1 MGCFDYDSWF
11 DRGSCKYDR
20 NQALEYVICRK
31 ASTRRRRSHIFGW
44 VVVVLALLL
53 VFAGEGGFV
62 LGVKSVVTLLI
73 TVIMVLTLIWE
84 DSLNGYVALKRT
96 LPGTDR
102 SVCTFY
108 EDGYSSV
115 TDMGK
120 TEWSYEKPVL
130 LAECGNYFVFVFS
143 NNHAQLYDKKS
154 LVGGTLE
161 GFREFIEDKTGKK
174 IMEVK

>member
-1 MGCFDYDSWF
+1 MEFKFETTYDQKAF
-11 DRGSCKYDR
+11 TAMART
-20 NQALEYVICRK
+20 LRK
-31 ASTRRRRSHIFGW
+31 TARRKKSRRSHIFGW

-62 LGVKSVVTLLI
+62 FGVKSVATLLI
-73 TVIMVLTLIWE
+73 TALIVLTLIWE
-84 DSLNGYVALKRT
+84 DSLNAYVALKRT
-96 LPGTDR
+96 LQGTDR

-108 EDGYSSV
+108 EDRYSSV

-120 TEWSYEKPVL
+120 TEWNYEKPVL

>member
-1 MGCFDYDSWF
+1 MY
-11 DRGSCKYDR
+11 
-20 NQALEYVICRK
+20 AICRK
-31 ASTRRRRSHIFGW
+31 ASIKSRRSHIFGW

-62 LGVKSVVTLLI
+62 FGVKSVVTLLI
-73 TVIMVLTLIWE
+73 TALIVLTLIWE

-120 TEWSYEKPVL
+120 TEWSYEKPIQ
-130 LAECGNYFVFVFS
+130 LAECGDYFVFVFS
-143 NNHAQLYDKKS
+143 NNHAQLYDKRS
-154 LVGGTLE
+154 LVGGSPE
-161 GFREFIEDKTGKK
+161 EFRKFIEDKTGKM
-174 IMEVK
+174 IVEVK